1 MSPTEDIEQPK
12 DESVVRVKKS
22 KFIEETIP
30 PPIKYRALKRFYAN
44 KAAAISVVFLIV
56 VLILCYFPQL
66 ITEFAQNEQ
75 TVNKRVS
82 PNSTN
87 WLGTDIL
94 GRDIL
99 TELLFAGQI
108 TLRIAIAVGIV
119 STLIGS
125 VLGAVAGYY
134 HRIVDSFLMRLTD
147 LFLVVPQLVILAL
160 ALRKFGDEYLSMV
173 IIISLISWMYTARL
187 VRSQVLSLKS
197 REYIDAAKMNGR
209 SSIYI
214 VFRHLIP
221 GSWSV
226 IAVSSA
232 FTIAGAILLEST
244 VSFLGYGVQAPLT
257 SWGRML
263 YDFKGFAVGK
273 YFYLFLS
280 PALAIFFTVLA
291 FNFISDGLRDAFDP
305 RSEQS

>member
-1 MSPTEDIEQPK
+1 MSGL
-12 DESVVRVKKS
+12 
-22 KFIEETIP
+22 EETKENDVSKQASKHIKETIVESIP
-30 PPIKYRALKRFYAN
+30 PPIKFRALKRFYAN
-44 KAAAISVVFLIV
+44 RAATISVVFLVALIV
-56 VLILCYFPQL
+56 LCYFPNL
-66 ITEFAQNEQ
+66 ITDFSQNEQ
-75 TVNKRVS
+75 TAFKRLP

-87 WLGTDIL
+87 WLGTDLL

-99 TELLFAGQI
+99 TELLYAGQI
-108 TLRIAIAVGIV
+108 TLRIAIAVGII
-119 STLIGS
+119 STFIGS
-125 VLGAVAGYY
+125 LAGAIAGYF
-134 HRIVDSFLMRLTD
+134 HKIIDSLLMRVTD

-160 ALRKFGDEYLSMV
+160 ALKKFGDEYIAMV
-173 IIISLISWMYTARL
+173 LIISLISWMFTARL
-187 VRSQVLSLKS
+187 VRAQVLSLKS
-197 REYIDAAKMNGR
+197 REFIDAAKMNGR

-221 GSWSV
+221 NSWSV

-244 VSFLGYGVQAPLT
+244 VSFLGFGVQAPLT

-263 YDFKGFAVGK
+263 YDFKGFAIGQ

-280 PALAIFFTVLA
+280 PALATFFTVLA